1 MNANTEFNY
10 SKLKG
15 KMAEQGYTAKSLAKI
30 AGITPTTFSIKLNGC
45 SEFKQNE
52 MISILNAL
60 GVSLSEVG
68 QYFFC
73 SKSSV

>member
-1 MNANTEFNY
+1 MNASTEYNY

-15 KMAEQGYTAKSLAKI
+15 KMAEQGYTVKSLAKI
-30 AGITPTTFSIKLNGC
+30 VGITPTTFSIKLNGC

-52 MISILNAL
+52 MILILDAL
-60 GVSLSEVG
+60 GVNRSEVG

-73 SKSSV
+73 SESSV